1 MHLELERMVGWGGLA
16 LVAWAKARNRR
27 LQVLS
32 PLRLFWRDRYCEAE
46 APFGFGWAIPT
57 QLGGPER
64 NKN

>member
-32 PLRLFWRDRYCEAE
+32 PITSFWRDRYSEAE
-46 APFGFGWAIPT
+46 APFGFGWAIAT
-57 QLGGPER
+57 QLGRPER